1 MNLDSLLLTQS
12 NAEAK
17 LAWFQL
23 PVTLI
28 PQNDVGLSG
37 QMTAQLV
44 YYSTMKEPCL
54 DCS

>member
-12 NAEAK
+12 KAEAR

-28 PQNDVGLSG
+28 PQNVMGLSG
-37 QMTAQLV
+37 QMTA
-44 YYSTMKEPCL
+44 P
-54 DCS
+54 